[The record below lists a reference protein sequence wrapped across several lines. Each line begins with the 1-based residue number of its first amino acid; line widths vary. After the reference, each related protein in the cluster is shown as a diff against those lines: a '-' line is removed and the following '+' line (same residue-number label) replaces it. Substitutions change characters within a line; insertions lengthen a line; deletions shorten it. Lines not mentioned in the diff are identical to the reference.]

1 MARLNSF
8 NGIGFALRDYHHAAK
23 TFTSSSQYDK
33 IPYSG
38 FLFHVNI
45 SFNSVTA
52 GRDVNTQN
60 ISVLVKAADLPEV
73 RFETETLNQY
83 NRKRIINKKVE
94 YQPIKLTFHD
104 DVASNVR
111 NMWIA
116 YNQHYSADSIYADEN
131 TWQLD
136 NVYQT
141 EGISRP
147 HGLDVNTSVP
157 FINKIEIFS
166 MGNRQYSKLL
176 LVNPI
181 ISSAS
186 FGSHEYSAGN
196 NVMEMVATIEYENII
211 YSTGTNTRI
220 PGLGLENTQNYDLSR
235 STIPESVVAGR
246 VGNDIFF
253 QESIPRDNTP
263 VVPETRNLD
272 QIQSRQVDTTPG
284 NVSGNRPSLGA
295 QGYTNLKQK
304 IVNQPT
310 TNQGRILFPDT
321 TEVRSAGDTGLS
333 VTDAQPENPIL
344 SARNNQLLSRTPFG
358 TRQDTLSTIADST
371 VGQSVNISSNGQNIS
386 VFRTTPDVRTT
397 RVVSA
402 NFAETL
408 SELIVSPKVPG
419 ALTSAE
425 RVLFTQSFPPLPSTD
440 PRARKPPYV

>member
-23 TFTSSSQYDK
+23 TFTSSSQFDK

-52 GRDVNTQN
+52 GSEINTQN

-116 YNQHYSADSIYADEN
+116 YNQHYSADSIYVDEN

-136 NVYQT
+136 NIYQT

-147 HGLDVNTSVP
+147 YGLDNGTVVP

-176 LVNPI
+176 LVNPV

-196 NVMEMVATIEYENII
+196 STMEMVTTIEYENII
-211 YSTGTNTRI
+211 YSTGSNTRA
-220 PGLGLENTQNYDLSR
+220 PGFGLENTQNYDVSR
-235 STIPESVVAGR
+235 GTIPESVVAGR

-253 QESIPRDNTP
+253 QQSVPQDNTP
-263 VVPETRNLD
+263 VVPQVLNISE
-272 QIQSRQVDTTPG
+272 IQARQLDTTPG
-284 NVSGNRPSLGA
+284 NVSGNVPKSDN
-295 QGYTNLKQK
+295 QNYNSLKQN
-304 IVNQPT
+304 IVNQT
-310 TNQGRILFPDT
+310 TTDQRRFLFPDT
-321 TEVRSAGDTGLS
+321 VEVATDRPGLS
-333 VTDAQPENPIL
+333 VTNALQENSIVE
-344 SARNNQLLSRTPFG
+344 SRGDQRLSRTPFG
-358 TRQDTLSTIADST
+358 TSQDTVSQIVNST
-371 VGQSVNISSNGQNIS
+371 VGQSVDISSNGENIS
-386 VFRTTPDVRTT
+386 VFRTTPGVRTT

-402 NFAETL
+402 NLSDPL
-408 SELIVSPKVPG
+408 SELIISPKVPD

-425 RVLFTQSFPPLPSTD
+425 RVLFSRSFPPLPSTD
-440 PRARKPPYV
+440 PRARKPPYI